1 MKTKI
6 NKILENKKLLER
18 IFLFGIFILMIIL
31 NFLTPLIADDYS
43 YSASIDG
50 GVITSFFDI
59 IKNQFDHY
67 MTWGGRSVA
76 HTIAQIFLILL
87 NKNIFNVI
95 NAFMFTALVGLVY
108 KNSIGTS
115 ERKPILIPI
124 IGLLMWYFV
133 PVFGQTSI
141 WLIGSCNYLWT
152 ATFVMFNIYLFRNEK
167 MKNNVVNIILMFLLG
182 ILAGWSN
189 ENTGFGCISVLVM
202 FMIVKKFKKEK
213 IHKHQISSLLGTI
226 LGYVIM
232 LVAPGNY
239 VRNEYFYD
247 GSSFI
252 IRYLKHFMSCT
263 SVLYNYVMPLVIIAI
278 VALAI
283 ILYKKMKLKNN
294 YFYIFFIASMI
305 TIYVMIAS
313 PYFPERACFGA
324 SIFMITA
331 CVSLINL
338 IIDDRLIKYIIVTAL
353 IIASIYFVKG
363 YARLSHDILEYK
375 NVWKTRIEIINT
387 SKQKGIY
394 DFEFGSYYTTN
405 KRSPIYGL
413 GDLQS
418 DPDLWPNTSIANY
431 YGINSIK

>member
-1 MKTKI
+1 MKTI

-18 IFLFGIFILMIIL
+18 IFLFGIFVLMIIL

-50 GVITSFFDI
+50 GVISSFFDI

-95 NAFMFTALVGLVY
+95 NAFVFTALVGLIY
-108 KNSIGTS
+108 KNSIGAN
-115 ERKPILIPI
+115 EQRPILIPI

-152 ATFVMFNIYLFRNEK
+152 ATFVMLNIYLFRNEK
-167 MKNNVVNIILMFLLG
+167 IKNNTINIILMFLLG
-182 ILAGWSN
+182 VLAGWSN

-202 FMIVKKFKKEK
+202 FLIVKKFKKEK
-213 IHKHQISSLLGTI
+213 IHGHQISSLLGTI
-226 LGYVIM
+226 LGYVVM

-252 IRYLKHFMSCT
+252 VRYLKHFMSCT
-263 SVLYNYVMPLVIIAI
+263 SVLYNYVMPLIIIVI

-283 ILYKKMKLKNN
+283 ILYKEMKLKNN
-294 YFYIFFIASMI
+294 YYYIFFIASMI

-324 SIFMITA
+324 SIFMITS
-331 CVSLINL
+331 CISLINL
-338 IIDDRLIKYIIVTAL
+338 IIDDRLIKYVIVTAL